1 MEKSFPPSPLLTAGC
16 FKQGFPG
23 LPAQLWRLVLAEGKD
38 YQLPDGQTLPDGLA
52 EAGRTEQSASPGHKC
67 QRIMALIHTPQ
78 AELI

>member
-1 MEKSFPPSPLLTAGC
+1 M
-16 FKQGFPG
+16 
-23 LPAQLWRLVLAEGKD
+23 LAEGKD